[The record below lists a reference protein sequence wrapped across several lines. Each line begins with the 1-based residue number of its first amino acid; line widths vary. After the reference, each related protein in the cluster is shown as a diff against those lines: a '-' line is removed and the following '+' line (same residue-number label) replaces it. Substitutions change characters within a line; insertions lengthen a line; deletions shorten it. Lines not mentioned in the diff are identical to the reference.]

1 MKRLIC
7 RPWIA
12 VTTLGAA
19 AVLASTFLSVS
30 FGQQRQN
37 MKAGSAQAMDMMGMM
52 GMGMPGV
59 VPNGNRATLQQGI
72 AAEDET
78 RKAIEAYRLTDDE
91 DEKARIVK
99 ALPDVVAKQFDAR
112 QLAREGELKQLE
124 NQLRKL
130 HEIHQLRARQR
141 DQIIE
146 ERVRQLLRD
155 ADGLGW
161 GSDDELQSSATGYG
175 YGRPGAAAYELQSTA
190 PGAIG
195 YEVSK

>member
-37 MKAGSAQAMDMMGMM
+37 MKAGSAQAMDMIGSMGR
-52 GMGMPGV
+52 GYMPGV
-59 VPNGNRATLQQGI
+59 VPNGDRATLQQGI

-78 RKAIEAYRLTDDE
+78 RKAIEAYRLTDDQ
-91 DEKARIVK
+91 DEKARIIK

-124 NQLRKL
+124 DQLRKL
-130 HEIHQLRARQR
+130 QEVHQRRARQR

-175 YGRPGAAAYELQSTA
+175 YGRPGAATFER
-190 PGAIG
+190 
-195 YEVSK
+195 

>member
-30 FGQQRQN
+30 FGQQRQAL
-37 MKAGSAQAMDMMGMM
+37 KGDSAQAMDMFRMGR
-52 GMGMPGV
+52 GYMPGV
-59 VPNGNRATLQQGI
+59 GANFDRATLQLGI

-78 RKAIEAYRLTDDE
+78 RKAIEAYRLTDDQ

-124 NQLRKL
+124 DQLRKL
-130 HEIHQLRARQR
+130 QEVHQRRARER
-141 DQIIE
+141 DQIIA

-161 GSDDELQSSATGYG
+161 GSDDELQSSATGDG
-175 YGRPGAAAYELQSTA
+175 YGRPGAATYEIQSPAQSTT
-190 PGAIG
+190 GT
-195 YEVSK
+195 K